1 MSNVAQSRK
10 GVRKLSR
17 PRLSTVLAF
26 AGGVAV
32 AVVLLPSAVTAATN
46 QSLLNVLISDPENPS
61 QQATVDGSG
70 ALRVSASGTST
81 ISGSVNVTNTPLPVD
96 VQNAPLQVR
105 VPRASRFFAQSFD
118 LHAQDG
124 EFVDFAAM
132 DVSLITFPS
141 GGNDEVD
148 VSLFFGEERVLEIA
162 DNENTPHFMAL
173 TQPIRVTRV
182 LVHCRNEVLSCQ
194 LAVNLVG
201 S

>member
-1 MSNVAQSRK
+1 MSDVAESRNAA
-10 GVRKLSR
+10 RKLSR

-26 AGGVAV
+26 AGGAAV
-32 AVVLLPSAVTAATN
+32 AAFLIPGAVTAATN
-46 QSLLNVLISDPENPS
+46 QSLLNVLISDPQNPA
-61 QQATVDGSG
+61 QQAKVDASG

-96 VQNAPLQVR
+96 VQNAPLQVT

-148 VSLFFGEERVLEIA
+148 VSLFVGEERVLEIT

-182 LVHCRNEVLSCQ
+182 LVHCRNEIQSCQ
-194 LAVNLVG
+194 LTVNLVG